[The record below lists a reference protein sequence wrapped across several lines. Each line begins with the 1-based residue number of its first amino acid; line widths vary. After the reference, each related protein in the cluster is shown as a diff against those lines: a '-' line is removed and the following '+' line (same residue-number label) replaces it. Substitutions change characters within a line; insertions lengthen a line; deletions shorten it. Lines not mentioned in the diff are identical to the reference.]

1 MNKIIQFGEGNFL
14 RAYMEDY
21 LQDSVENGYDGRVII
36 CQPRKN
42 TKVINALKAQNNEYT
57 VIKSGLLDG
66 EVVNETRRITCVAD
80 CIDSVGEYEKL
91 CALFKDEDLT
101 LVVSNTTEAG
111 IAFCE
116 TDTQSDIFNAQFPAK
131 LCALLYLRFTDGKDG
146 LTFLPVELIENNG
159 AELKKCIIKY
169 AGLWSLPKE
178 FIDYINCECSF
189 CNTLVDRIVTGHPE
203 NSDDACSVAC
213 EPYKSFIIEA
223 DEKAKSAI
231 PFDGVTYTDD
241 ITPYRTRKVRILNGV
256 HTMSV
261 LAGYMAGF
269 DIVRDMVSDPLFKAY
284 IDSGLS
290 EIKRTIPINCD
301 DFAASV
307 IERFLNP
314 FIDHKLLD
322 ISLNSVSKF
331 KVRVLDTV
339 IDYCNSYSALPETL
353 VFSLAALIAFY
364 LKVGNREYE
373 LRDSETVL
381 NFFSSNHTVEEILKN
396 KDFWGRDLTEI
407 EGFLPLCKK
416 DYDMICE
423 KGITAALKEIISE

>member
-1 MNKIIQFGEGNFL
+1 MKKIVQFGEGNFL

-21 LQDSVENGYDGRVII
+21 LQSANENGYDGKVFI

-42 TKVINALKAQNNEYT
+42 TKVINALKAQNCEYT
-57 VIKSGLLDG
+57 VIKSGLLGG
-66 EVVNETRRITCVAD
+66 EVINKTRRITCVAD

-91 CALFKDEDLT
+91 CNLFKDDELV

-111 IAFCE
+111 IAFSE

-131 LCALLYLRFTDGKDG
+131 LCNLLYMRFCAGKSG
-146 LTFLPVELIENNG
+146 LVFLPVELIENNG
-159 AELKKCIIKY
+159 TELKKCIVKY
-169 AGLWSLPKE
+169 AELWSLPE
-178 FIDYINCECSF
+178 NFIDYVNKTCSF
-189 CNTLVDRIVTGHPE
+189 CNTLVDRIVTGRPE
-203 NSDDACSVAC
+203 NSDDPCAVAC
-213 EPYKSFIIEA
+213 EPYKSFVIEA
-223 DEKAKSAI
+223 DENAKSVI

-241 ITPYRTRKVRILNGV
+241 LTPYRTRKVRILNGV

-269 DIVRDMVSDPLFKAY
+269 DIVRDMVKDDLFKTY
-284 IDSGLS
+284 INSGLA

-301 DFAASV
+301 DFAVSV

-331 KVRVLDTV
+331 KVRVLDT
-339 IDYCNSYSALPETL
+339 ILDYYNSYSALPKTL

-364 LKVGNREYE
+364 LKVGEREYE
-373 LRDSETVL
+373 VRDNDAVLAFFETRP
-381 NFFSSNHTVEEILKN
+381 TVEEVLKN
-396 KDFWGRDLTEI
+396 KDFWDRDLTEI
-407 EGFLPLCKK
+407 EGFLPLCEKCFNS
-416 DYDMICE
+416 ICE
-423 KGITAALKEIISE
+423 NGITSAIKEIISE